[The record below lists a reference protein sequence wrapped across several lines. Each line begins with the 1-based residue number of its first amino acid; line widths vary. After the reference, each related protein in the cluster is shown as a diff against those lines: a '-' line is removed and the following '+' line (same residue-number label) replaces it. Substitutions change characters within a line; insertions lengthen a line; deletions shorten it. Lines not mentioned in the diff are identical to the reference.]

1 MAVAKRQGRSKDQ
14 SEDFRQ
20 NKQNKQHSWLSPICI
35 GHAQVEEKTYKRRS
49 QTAFSRTLSRACL
62 CVRSLARSRSLSLS
76 LSLSLSPSPRTPP
89 LSSLQVLDSPA
100 IF

>member
-1 MAVAKRQGRSKDQ
+1 MAVAKRQGRSEDQ

-35 GHAQVEEKTYKRRS
+35 GQAQVEEKTYKRS
-49 QTAFSRTLSRACL
+49 QSAFSRTLSPACM
-62 CVRSLARSRSLSLS
+62 RGLS
-76 LSLSLSPSPRTPP
+76 LSLSLSPSPHTSP